1 MKFRNLL
8 IIAPLLLILALLLG
22 CEAEDPGAPLPNKL
36 PDTRIVV
43 APLEGTEYDHYV
55 SPTKLF
61 NIQWFGSDTDG
72 IIAGYYVQIDNGL
85 AVWTTS
91 TDSAIAFEASEPD
104 SNDASR
110 LLENHTI
117 RITAVDDL
125 GDSDPTPAIRTFWA
139 VNYMPE
145 VSKFTAD
152 FEEGDTV
159 GRGVYFE
166 IEWADQNIS
175 DALVRLNIDGS
186 PVTNWD
192 SRLKFQFCETALGTI
207 VESIDTINVYPVDI
221 SLLRAGK
228 RSISIEVK
236 DLGGAISNAFVRN
249 VFVAEGVLPKV
260 TAFTA
265 SYGGTDFFPDGSI
278 FYDDNITTVM
288 SIQATA
294 EDYFGIIQA
303 YRYRMRYRAI
313 GDTAAWIDWPDWS
326 DETWSGST
334 IEFTNLNLGEYQF
347 QVQCR
352 DYTGALSEIY
362 ENKLA
367 IVTPDLG
374 GMTILIVDET
384 AAGNDRPGSPADST
398 NDKFW
403 ARITA
408 DLPDDGWT
416 LSSVDID
423 SVGRISPLHVY
434 NKNIIIWHAGDY
446 SSILLSENL
455 GILEQ
460 YLEAGGKLI
469 ISGWSSLKAFAADPA
484 SLDLTFEADF
494 AADYLRITEGHKN
507 PDKEFAG
514 IYGNSEFGCPDLTI
528 DPEKL
533 PSRWNGLMNNCW
545 IMTPGWRS
553 EAICTWKG
561 PADPVSSFEG
571 KTCAVRN
578 YSPVYP
584 WRTMILGFELFFAY
598 EDQAKEFIEWA
609 VTDISQ

>member
-8 IIAPLLLILALLLG
+8 IIAPLLLILALLWG
-22 CEAEDPGAPLPNKL
+22 CEAEDPGSPLPNKL

-43 APLEGTEYDHYV
+43 APLQGTEYDHYV
-55 SPTKLF
+55 SPSKLF

-91 TDSAIAFEASEPD
+91 TDSSIAFKATEPD

-125 GDSDPTPAIRTFWA
+125 GGVDPTPATRTFWA

-145 VSKFTAD
+145 VSRFIAN
-152 FEEGDTV
+152 FEDGDTV
-159 GRGVYFE
+159 GSGIYFE
-166 IEWADQNIS
+166 IEWKDQNIS
-175 DALVRLNIDGS
+175 DGLVRLNIDGS

-192 SRLKFQFCETALGTI
+192 PRLKFQFCKTSMPTI
-207 VESIDTINVYPVDI
+207 IGSIDLANVYPVDI

-228 RSISIEVK
+228 HAISIEVK
-236 DLGGAISNAFVRN
+236 DLGGAISDAFVVN
-249 VFVAEGVLPKV
+249 VYVAENLKPKV
-260 TAFTA
+260 TAFSAT
-265 SYGGTDFFPDGSI
+265 YGGTNFFRDGSI
-278 FYDDNITTVM
+278 FWEDNIMTTM
-288 SIQATA
+288 EIEATA
-294 EDYFGIIQA
+294 ADYFGIIQA

-313 GDTAAWIDWPDWS
+313 GDTSAWEEYPEWS
-326 DETWSGST
+326 ENTWGGST
-334 IEFTNLNLGEYQF
+334 IEFSDLDLGEYQF

-362 ENKLA
+362 ENSLA
-367 IVTPDLG
+367 IVTPSLG
-374 GMTILIVDET
+374 EMTILIVDET
-384 AAGNDRPGSPADST
+384 ASGNDRPGSPADST

-408 DLPDDGWT
+408 DLPIDGWT
-416 LSSVDID
+416 ISSIDID

-434 NKNIIIWHAGDY
+434 DKHIIVWHAGDY
-446 SSILLSENL
+446 SSILLTENL
-455 GILEQ
+455 DLLEQ
-460 YLEAGGKLI
+460 YLDAGGKLI

-484 SLDLTFEADF
+484 ALDLTFEADF

-514 IYGNSEFGCPDLTI
+514 VIGNVEFGCPDLMI

-533 PSRWNGLMNNCW
+533 PARWNGLINNCW

-561 PADPVSSFEG
+561 PVDPVSSFEG
-571 KTCAVRN
+571 QVCAVRN
-578 YSPVYP
+578 YSAVYP
-584 WRTMILGFELFFAY
+584 FRTMVLGFELFFAY

-609 VTDISQ
+609 IRDISQ